1 LFIIWPC
8 VFFSQRTCPTAR
20 PVRNHI
26 LLRTLVEKEL
36 PSAKASALAEDGQVE
51 VMASC
56 GKLWQD
62 DAILQIAAMHIFI
75 SVSDEGGSSQSQS
88 RRCSSVILALI
99 FPAGLRIL

>member
-1 LFIIWPC
+1 MFFVHNMTLC
-8 VFFSQRTCPTAR
+8 FFSQRTCPTAR

-56 GKLWQD
+56 GKL
-62 DAILQIAAMHIFI
+62 
-75 SVSDEGGSSQSQS
+75 
-88 RRCSSVILALI
+88 
-99 FPAGLRIL
+99 